1 MPLGQGIVDVF
12 EAITRRIEMSG
23 HAPTWRIT
31 GPSFEAAWSFAQ
43 EVIDDPAVI
52 DRDDRGRWWPRVT
65 LTVTNDPALTAGA
78 PSLEELRTPP
88 ALPVQRQPHQV
99 AQWQVAEDVPSL
111 SPLEEIF
118 AHQEAVRAARRE
130 VPEQRRG
137 GRSWRVDR

>member
-23 HAPTWRIT
+23 HAPTWCIT

-43 EVIDDPAVI
+43 EVVDEPAVI
-52 DRDDRGRWWPRVT
+52 DRHDHGRWWPRVT
-65 LTVTNDPALTAGA
+65 LTVTNDPALKAQA
-78 PSLEELRTPP
+78 PSLDQLRTPP
-88 ALPVQRQPHQV
+88 VLPDQRQPPKV
-99 AQWQVAEDVPSL
+99 TPWDEAQDAPSL